1 MGTVVELRPRA
12 REEFTSSLGMII
24 FLASW
29 AMMFAG
35 LFFAYGFART
45 KAVTWPPVGVPRLP
59 LGLPALNT
67 VVLGAS
73 SWSFARGL
81 DALRSGRRSA
91 FARRVAATLG
101 LGAIFLVIQL
111 AVFRQV
117 AASGLSIASG
127 TYGAIFYTFTAFH
140 ALHVAVGLGIVL
152 WLLLQA
158 KRGAYTE
165 HNTIT
170 VRVCSMYWHFVGVV
184 WALMFLTIY
193 VL

>member
-45 KAVTWPPVGVPRLP
+45 KALTWPPVGVPRLP

-67 VVLGAS
+67 LVLGAS

-81 DALRSGRRSA
+81 DALRRGERST
-91 FARRVAATLG
+91 FPRMVALTLG
-101 LGAIFLVIQL
+101 LGVLFLVLQL
-111 AVFRQV
+111 AVFREV
-117 AASGLSIASG
+117 AAAGISMASG

-152 WLLLQA
+152 WLLIQA
-158 KRGAYTE
+158 MRGAYTE

-170 VRVCSMYWHFVGVV
+170 VRLCTMYWHFVGVV